1 MRLTGTSETRKA
13 SVVVLI
19 TQKVAG
25 SNPALATIYAGQ
37 QCGVVFDGHHGARRS
52 GTACCLASWE
62 SSRQRPL
69 PVMEGAF
76 LLPLVNV
83 FVNEVGGD
91 PCAQSPRGLLTGTP
105 DSRLVLVILAA
116 NLACK
121 LVATLN
127 NCVSR
132 RSPGSAHRPLC
143 GRGSGKPAGR
153 WALGRL
159 SPATAHQIWD
169 LSQYVAPVR
178 SAASVLL

>member
-1 MRLTGTSETRKA
+1 MCRSEA
-13 SVVVLI
+13 S
-19 TQKVAG
+19 
-25 SNPALATIYAGQ
+25 S
-37 QCGVVFDGHHGARRS
+37 GHGR
-52 GTACCLASWE
+52 
-62 SSRQRPL
+62 
-69 PVMEGAF
+69 AF

-143 GRGSGKPAGR
+143 GRSSGKPAGR
-153 WALGRL
+153 WAPGGTSL
-159 SPATAHQIWD
+159 SPAAAHQIWD
-169 LSQYVAPVR
+169 FSQDVAPVC
-178 SAASVLL
+178 SVASVLLWTPNSGVAAVPISSARQGAFGQDSVVRVVSWNRNYRGVPKAGF

>member
-1 MRLTGTSETRKA
+1 MCRSEA
-13 SVVVLI
+13 S
-19 TQKVAG
+19 
-25 SNPALATIYAGQ
+25 S
-37 QCGVVFDGHHGARRS
+37 GHGR
-52 GTACCLASWE
+52 
-62 SSRQRPL
+62 
-69 PVMEGAF
+69 AF

>member
-1 MRLTGTSETRKA
+1 MAWAPIRPARPPRSARQPATDRNAGDGRRGAHNPE
-13 SVVVLI
+13 
-19 TQKVAG
+19 VAG
-25 SNPALATIYAGQ
+25 SNPAPATKCAG
-37 QCGVVFDGHHGARRS
+37 
-52 GTACCLASWE
+52 
-62 SSRQRPL
+62 QRPL
-69 PVMEGAF
+69 PVTEGAF

-91 PCAQSPRGLLTGTP
+91 PCAESLRGLLTGTP

-153 WALGRL
+153 WAPGRL
-159 SPATAHQIWD
+159 SPATAHQIRD